1 MAESR
6 PTLAKRLRFRAVGQ
20 GLKLLAWSINRARS
34 KDPWL
39 ERALDQFHGVWRF
52 ESGDH
57 ILAWHLV
64 LEGGKFAAVKDPGKP
79 ANFTFTLY
87 NPSDISLR
95 VRPEHVLEV
104 LIANK
109 IGQSGDLHYLYQF
122 GFIMSLFRRTTRFH
136 GKSIPIGG

>member
-1 MAESR
+1 MRAGTTNWRGTWCWRTVSSRESK
-6 PTLAKRLRFRAVGQ
+6 T
-20 GLKLLAWSINRARS
+20 RAR
-34 KDPWL
+34 
-39 ERALDQFHGVWRF
+39 
-52 ESGDH
+52 
-57 ILAWHLV
+57 
-64 LEGGKFAAVKDPGKP
+64 P

-136 GKSIPIGG
+136 GKSIPIESS